1 MDTFKHK
8 NIRILCYCVC
18 IQFCLEKLL
27 CREWLHKLFKT
38 GKHEESLRNAYLTK
52 LIEQLKKGELKEP
65 FNNLPKHKSPL
76 PPLHIH
82 NLSKQVRIVNF

>member
-1 MDTFKHK
+1 MCMYTIF
-8 NIRILCYCVC
+8 
-18 IQFCLEKLL
+18 LEKLL

-38 GKHEESLRNAYLTK
+38 GKHEELLRNAYLTK

-76 PPLHIH
+76 PPLPIH
-82 NLSKQVRIVNF
+82 NLSKQVRIINI